1 MRRSVLSSLFPAL
14 ALFTGCLDPVVA
26 GLLSPGPD
34 SPLWPL
40 QSYKSSSIKTPFMN
54 VTKSGQTEPGLLFL
68 TAFDM
73 IRGGSPASIY
83 SDDGQLVWQ
92 SPHESHHSALQP
104 QILDGEPVLAYWEG
118 FKGSGFGF
126 GHISILNSSYDEI
139 HRVTLDCNEQNFVTG
154 CDEQQ
159 QQQFDSCID
168 SHEARLTEYGTVL
181 VTAVNVTKADLS
193 SVGGPRDGWV
203 QDGLAYEID
212 IKSNEVLFRWSS
224 YEHRGE
230 APLSDSMVP
239 FEERYF
245 GSGESVKS
253 AYDYAHVNTVTR
265 YGDKYLVSARYL
277 CSIFFVAAN
286 GTVIWHLNVR
296 IANPEHIYSALLT
309 QHNK

>member
-1 MRRSVLSSLFPAL
+1 MRRSILSSLLPAL
-14 ALFTGCLDPVVA
+14 AVFTSCLDSAVA
-26 GLLSPGPD
+26 GELFPGPD
-34 SPLWPL
+34 APLWPL
-40 QSYKSSSIKTPFMN
+40 KSYKSSSIKTPFMN

-68 TAFDM
+68 TTYDK

-104 QILDGEPVLAYWEG
+104 QVLDGEPVLAYWKG
-118 FKGSGFGF
+118 FKGSGFGY

-139 HRVTLDCNEQNFVTG
+139 HRVTLDCNEQNIITG
-154 CDEQQ
+154 YDQQQ

-168 SHEARLTEYGTVL
+168 SHEVRLTEYGTVL

-193 SVGGPRDGWV
+193 SIGGPRDGWV
-203 QDGLAYEID
+203 RDGLAYEID
-212 IKSNEVLFRWSS
+212 IKTNEVLFRWSV

-230 APLSDSMVP
+230 APLSYSMVP
-239 FEERYF
+239 IVESYY

-253 AYDYAHVNTVTR
+253 AYEYSHVNTMTR
-265 YGDKYLVSARYL
+265 YGDKYLVSARYM
-277 CSIFFVAAN
+277 CSIFFLASD

-296 IANPEHIYSALLT
+296 VGKPRAYIYSALLT
-309 QHNK
+309 